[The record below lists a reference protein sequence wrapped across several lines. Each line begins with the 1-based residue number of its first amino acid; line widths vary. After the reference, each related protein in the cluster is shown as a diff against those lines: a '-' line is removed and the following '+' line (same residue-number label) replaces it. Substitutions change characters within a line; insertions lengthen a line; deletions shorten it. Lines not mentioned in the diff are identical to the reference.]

1 MNSRLSRKWGI
12 IGACAASLAM
22 LTAMPAV
29 AHHSFAM
36 YDVTKS
42 KTLTGMLTR
51 FLPGANHA
59 QILFSLVDEKG
70 KVILDDKGKPV
81 MWGVE
86 TGPAAQI
93 ARHGVTVKDFP
104 PGTIITVTLHPLK
117 DGRNFGTLARGV
129 GIVKCGTIMPE
140 GGCNA
145 KTGDLF
151 MGTPPGQQPQP

>member
-1 MNSRLSRKWGI
+1 MNTKLSRKWGI
-12 IGACAASLAM
+12 AGACAAALAM
-22 LTAMPAV
+22 LAAPAA

-36 YDVTKS
+36 YDTTKS
-42 KTLTGMLTR
+42 QTLTGMLTR

-59 QILFSLVDEKG
+59 QILFSLVDDKG
-70 KVILDDKGKPV
+70 KVILNDKGKPV

-93 ARHGVTVKDFP
+93 AAKGVTVKDFP

-117 DGRNFGTLARGV
+117 DGRNFGTLARGT

-140 GGCNA
+140 GGCTA
-145 KTGDLF
+145 ETGTVF
-151 MGTPPGQQPQP
+151 METQPQ

>member
-1 MNSRLSRKWGI
+1 MNIKLSRKWGI
-12 IGACAASLAM
+12 AGAFAAALAM
-22 LTAMPAV
+22 LAATPAA

-93 ARHGVTVKDFP
+93 AAKGVTVKAFP
-104 PGTIITVTLHPLK
+104 PGTIINVTLHPLK
-117 DGRNFGTLARGV
+117 DGRNFGTLARGT

-151 MGTPPGQQPQP
+151 METPQPQP